1 MQKFKVLREHHGD
14 KPYQRGDL
22 RIADATEVAH
32 LVRAGV
38 LEDPRLTAQSS
49 KAAEDAA
56 KAAADA
62 KAAEDAAKAS
72 ADAKAAEDAAK
83 AAAEKPASGKSS
95 K

>member
-1 MQKFKVLREHHGD
+1 MQEFKVLREHHGD
-14 KPYQRGDL
+14 KPYQGGDL

-56 KAAADA
+56 DAKAAEDAAKAAADA
-62 KAAEDAAKAS
+62 KAAEDAAKAT
-72 ADAKAAEDAAK
+72 
-83 AAAEKPASGKSS
+83 AEKPASGKSS